1 MHERY
6 RQDRQR
12 SNSIGQTVLQTV
24 ALCYR
29 TNVCACLA
37 TLVHCGQTV
46 GWIKMP
52 LGMKVNLG
60 RPGHTVLDGDR
71 VPPSPQQRGTATPQF
86 SAHVCCSKTAGWT
99 MIPYGM
105 EIGLDLGDIIRWVP
119 SSPLVK
125 GHSSHPTCGQTVAHL
140 SNCWAVVNWCDI
152 PQKTQ
157 TVSVILYCGG
167 WSCLYTPSDA
177 KLLPLQHRL
186 DYNNYFN

>member
-1 MHERY
+1 MHATFHLDPSNRLATVHERY

-71 VPPSPQQRGTATPQF
+71 VPPFPQQRGTATPQF

-125 GHSSHPTCGQTVAHL
+125 GHSSHPTFRPMLLWPNGRPSQQLL
-140 SNCWAVVNWCDI
+140 SCC
-152 PQKTQ
+152 
-157 TVSVILYCGG
+157 
-167 WSCLYTPSDA
+167 
-177 KLLPLQHRL
+177 
-186 DYNNYFN
+186 